1 MFSFGFIFEAF
12 LVSFF
17 PLFDFL
23 NVFSPAGYFKKMRLR
38 EKLVHV
44 FERWREVFIYIEN
57 VTCYICNSI
66 SIADPPYSPLFNR
79 INFWFS
85 QGPNGQLN
93 GPKFFS
99 HQDVQKDEIVRDQG
113 KFWFVTLRMIYV
125 TYVTVNSG
133 NPLLQECYTSHMVV
147 LNIQILQ
154 SGKPVFWIV
163 LYLKYFFL

>member
-1 MFSFGFIFEAF
+1 MCLRDGGKFS
-12 LVSFF
+12 
-17 PLFDFL
+17 
-23 NVFSPAGYFKKMRLR
+23 
-38 EKLVHV
+38 
-44 FERWREVFIYIEN
+44 IYIVN

-66 SIADPPYSPLFNR
+66 SVAVPPHSPLFQQNKFL
-79 INFWFS
+79 IFH
-85 QGPNGQLN
+85 GPNGQLN

-154 SGKPVFWIV
+154 SGKPVF
-163 LYLKYFFL
+163 